1 MQQHKWIL
9 KYYYVSKK
17 YNTNTIHYMVPLIW
31 NYKNTC
37 SNKTYQSLLGVRES
51 YQMQKSTKSYLGWR
65 NCPTSWMW
73 KCLHII
79 TKIHQ
84 TVHFE
89 YLSLYLS
96 IHTHT
101 QLYVYNTETWSPYIY
116 KYSIPICISPNQGL
130 ILHDNRNTKIRMF

>member
-31 NYKNTC
+31 NYKNKC

-73 KCLHII
+73 KCLHVI

-89 YLSLYLS
+89 YLS
-96 IHTHT
+96 IHTHNSMYTT
-101 QLYVYNTETWSPYIY
+101 QRHDTPTYINIPFQYVFLKIKDLYYMITE
-116 KYSIPICISPNQGL
+116 IPKSECFNNI
-130 ILHDNRNTKIRMF
+130 